1 MGRQFEE
8 DGAPRIAGRLFGF
21 LMLQDEPCSLDDVA
35 EQLQVSKG
43 SASSNA
49 RLLEQL
55 GIAERVTRA
64 GDRRDYYQISP
75 DIGERTLERAL
86 QGLERM
92 LQRLRRGAECAGRA
106 LAGACGERFEGT
118 IAFHERAMAR
128 GHRPAG
134 PGALARARSEPRG
147 GTAGAASRL
156 QVSNDTERIGYTRCC
171 ATRT

>member
-1 MGRQFEE
+1 MDQATRDFIESMGRQFEE
-8 DGAPRIAGRLFGF
+8 DGTPRIAGRLFGF

-75 DIGERTLERAL
+75 DIGERSLERAVH
-86 QGLERM
+86 GIGSM
-92 LQRLRRGAECAGRA
+92 LRRLRQGAESG
-106 LAGACGERFEGT
+106 GARSEAVRTRFEGAIT
-118 IAFHERAMAR
+118 FHERAMEVVSDLLGQVRSRR
-128 GHRPAG
+128 GA
-134 PGALARARSEPRG
+134 
-147 GTAGAASRL
+147 
-156 QVSNDTERIGYTRCC
+156 
-171 ATRT
+171 

>member
-1 MGRQFEE
+1 MDQATTDFIESMGRQFEE
-8 DGAPRIAGRLFGF
+8 DGVPRIAGRLFGF

-55 GIAERVTRA
+55 GIAARVTRA

-86 QGLERM
+86 QGIGSMVR
-92 LQRLRRGAECAGRA
+92 RLRQGQQTVAGRSQVVQD
-106 LAGACGERFEGT
+106 RFAGT
-118 IAFHERAMAR
+118 ISFHERAMDVVSDLL
-128 GHRPAG
+128 GQV
-134 PGALARARSEPRG
+134 RARRG
-147 GTAGAASRL
+147 
-156 QVSNDTERIGYTRCC
+156 
-171 ATRT
+171 

>member
-1 MGRQFEE
+1 MEQATRDFIESMGRQFEE

-21 LMLQDEPCSLDDVA
+21 LMLQEEPCSLDEVA

-75 DIGERTLERAL
+75 DIGERTLERAVH
-86 QGLERM
+86 GIERM
-92 LQRLRRGAECAGRA
+92 LQRLRRGADSLGDRSPRVSD
-106 LAGACGERFEGT
+106 RFAGT
-118 IAFHERAMAR
+118 IKFHERAMQVVTDLL
-128 GHRPAG
+128 GQV
-134 PGALARARSEPRG
+134 RSRRS
-147 GTAGAASRL
+147 A
-156 QVSNDTERIGYTRCC
+156 
-171 ATRT
+171 

>member
-1 MGRQFEE
+1 MDQETRDFIESMGRQFEE

-49 RLLEQL
+49 RMLEQL

-75 DIGERTLERAL
+75 DIGERTLERAV
-86 QGLERM
+86 QGIERM
-92 LQRLRRGAECAGRA
+92 LRRLRRGADVIGDRSPTVSA
-106 LAGACGERFEGT
+106 RFAGT
-118 IAFHERAMAR
+118 IRFHERAMQVVTDLL
-128 GHRPAG
+128 GQV
-134 PGALARARSEPRG
+134 RARRS
-147 GTAGAASRL
+147 A
-156 QVSNDTERIGYTRCC
+156 
-171 ATRT
+171 

>member
-1 MGRQFEE
+1 MDQATRDFIESMGRQFEE

-21 LMLQDEPCSLDDVA
+21 LMLQDDPCSLDDVA

-92 LQRLRRGAECAGRA
+92 LQRLRKGADA
-106 LAGACGERFEGT
+106 LGERSPAVGARFSGT
-118 IAFHERAMAR
+118 IKFHERAMAVVTDLLGQVR
-128 GHRPAG
+128 SRRPA
-134 PGALARARSEPRG
+134 
-147 GTAGAASRL
+147 
-156 QVSNDTERIGYTRCC
+156 
-171 ATRT
+171 

>member
-1 MGRQFEE
+1 MNQATRDFIESMGRQFEE

-21 LMLQDEPCSLDDVA
+21 LMIQEEPCSLDDVA

-75 DIGERTLERAL
+75 DIGERTLERAV
-86 QGLERM
+86 QGLGRM
-92 LQRLRRGAECAGRA
+92 LQRLRRGAESV
-106 LAGACGERFEGT
+106 GELSPAVRQRFEGA
-118 IAFHERAMAR
+118 IAFHERATTVVTDLLGQVR
-128 GHRPAG
+128 SRNPA
-134 PGALARARSEPRG
+134 
-147 GTAGAASRL
+147 
-156 QVSNDTERIGYTRCC
+156 
-171 ATRT
+171 

>member
-1 MGRQFEE
+1 MNQATRDFIESMGRQFEE

-21 LMLQDEPCSLDDVA
+21 LMIQEEPCSLDDVA

-75 DIGERTLERAL
+75 DIGERTLERAV
-86 QGLERM
+86 QGLGRM
-92 LQRLRRGAECAGRA
+92 LQRLRRGAESVGGLSPTVR
-106 LAGACGERFEGT
+106 GRFEGA
-118 IAFHERAMAR
+118 IAFHERATTVVTDLLGQVR
-128 GHRPAG
+128 SR
-134 PGALARARSEPRG
+134 RA
-147 GTAGAASRL
+147 
-156 QVSNDTERIGYTRCC
+156 
-171 ATRT
+171 